1 MIVFDNVKKILDGKT
16 VLDLKE
22 LTIPKGA
29 LYGLIG
35 ANGAGK
41 STMLRLISGVY
52 TADEGVV
59 SVDGENILDNAKM
72 KEKLFFVP
80 DDPYFLPQATLND
93 MASFYQTYYRNF
105 DYELYRQLCASFD
118 LPIKDKII
126 SYSKGMKRQA
136 IILLALSTHP
146 EYLLLDESFD
156 GLDPVM
162 RQKVRRILVDIAAQ
176 RNITVIISSH
186 NLRELDE
193 LCDYVGVVYQ
203 GKLLYNIAM
212 EELKKRIHKYQLAF
226 SSPVTEE
233 YLSRFSLLSC
243 KIVGKFVTI
252 VAKGEAEILEQKINM
267 LQPLAME
274 KFPLTLEE
282 IFIYE
287 MEAKGYDYQNIFA

>member
-1 MIVFDNVKKILDGKT
+1 MIVFDNVKKLLDGKT

-52 TADEGVV
+52 TADEGIV

-118 LPIKDKII
+118 LPIRDKII

>member
-203 GKLLYNIAM
+203 GKLLYNIDM

>member
-1 MIVFDNVKKILDGKT
+1 MIVFDHVKKILDGKT

>member
-1 MIVFDNVKKILDGKT
+1 MIVFDNVKKLLDGKT

-52 TADEGVV
+52 TADEGIV

-80 DDPYFLPQATLND
+80 DDPYFLPQATLNH

-118 LPIKDKII
+118 LPIRDKII

-193 LCDYVGVVYQ
+193 LCDYVGVVYR

-233 YLSRFSLLSC
+233 YFFRFSMLSC

-267 LQPLAME
+267 LKPLAME

-282 IFIYE
+282 ILIYE
-287 MEAKGYDYQNIFA
+287 VEAKGYDYQNIFA

>member
-1 MIVFDNVKKILDGKT
+1 MIVFDNVKKLLDGKT

-52 TADEGVV
+52 TADEGIV
-59 SVDGENILDNAKM
+59 SVDGENVLDNAKM

-118 LPIKDKII
+118 LPIRDKII

-136 IILLALSTHP
+136 IILLALSTNP

-193 LCDYVGVVYQ
+193 LCDYVGVVYR

-226 SSPVTEE
+226 SSPVTQE
-233 YLSRFSLLSC
+233 YFSRFSMLSC

-267 LQPLAME
+267 LKPLAME

>member
-156 GLDPVM
+156 GLDSVM

>member
-1 MIVFDNVKKILDGKT
+1 MIVFDHVKKILDGKT

-52 TADEGVV
+52 NADEGVV

-93 MASFYQTYYRNF
+93 MASFYQTYYRKF
-105 DYELYRQLCASFD
+105 DYELYKQLCAAFD

>member
-1 MIVFDNVKKILDGKT
+1 MIVFDNVKKLLDGKT

-52 TADEGVV
+52 TADEGIV

-118 LPIKDKII
+118 LPIRDKII

-193 LCDYVGVVYQ
+193 LCDYVGVVYR

>member
-243 KIVGKFVTI
+243 KIVGKY
-252 VAKGEAEILEQKINM
+252 VAAFGNGKISADTGGDFYLRNGGEGI
-267 LQPLAME
+267 
-274 KFPLTLEE
+274 
-282 IFIYE
+282 
-287 MEAKGYDYQNIFA
+287 